1 MGPGLARSNSHSPPA
16 SKPACQGPSG
26 VTSGV
31 YCDEDLRGGT
41 GWPDGENMSRGLAL
55 GLQDFGGLGW
65 MAEATRAQDGGMAIG
80 QANAPRE
87 LSDKDA
93 IERSKRGDA
102 AAYKVLVERYQG
114 RAYRL
119 ALRVLRDDE
128 LARDA
133 CQEAFLKA
141 YLNLKRFEG
150 RSSFYTWLYRLVMN
164 LCLDFKRRDRSNRY
178 VDVPEPADLERI
190 AGSERASHEAE
201 DWQSHTEA
209 PDAALERRELRA
221 AMGRAIDQLPA
232 SSRETLVLREV
243 EGLSYAEIAQV
254 LEIPKGTVMSRLHYA
269 RRRVQELLREGEGV
283 DLEEV
288 ALAADPVA
296 GGSDERR

>member
-1 MGPGLARSNSHSPPA
+1 
-16 SKPACQGPSG
+16 
-26 VTSGV
+26 
-31 YCDEDLRGGT
+31 
-41 GWPDGENMSRGLAL
+41 
-55 GLQDFGGLGW
+55 
-65 MAEATRAQDGGMAIG
+65 MADATRAEGGAAAVQQSQPEPG
-80 QANAPRE
+80 DLDDAE
-87 LSDKDA
+87 A
-93 IERSKRGDA
+93 IERSKNGDA
-102 AAYKVLVERYQG
+102 TAYKVLVDRYQG

-141 YLNLKRFEG
+141 YLNLGRFEG

-190 AGSERASHEAE
+190 AGSERAA
-201 DWQSHTEA
+201 DDALDFRSHTEA
-209 PDAALERRELRA
+209 PDRAVERRELRM
-221 AMGRAIDQLPA
+221 AMARAIGQLPGSA
-232 SSRETLVLREV
+232 RETLVLREV

-269 RRRVQELLREGEGV
+269 RRKVQELLREGEGV
-283 DLEEV
+283 DLEEI
-288 ALAADPVA
+288 ALATA
-296 GGSDERR
+296 GGSDATR